1 MRVNDVSEWVSLYLA
16 FDILSTLNN
25 LQKTEVT
32 KIKVCYTIFFSMTN
46 AFEGGYK
53 GTFDYLQLQ
62 IRVKYKVGCIF
73 MLITK

>member
-32 KIKVCYTIFFSMTN
+32 KIKVCYTFF
-46 AFEGGYK
+46 FH
-53 GTFDYLQLQ
+53 DQ
-62 IRVKYKVGCIF
+62 CI
-73 MLITK
+73 